1 MSHVVFGVTWYVSP
15 TLRCYD
21 WLWFENEWLAEVALV
36 EGEGSRI
43 KEAEEFSIWKKKPT
57 PKKQK
62 EHDKVIWLYLLYI

>member
-1 MSHVVFGVTWYVSP
+1 MVFGVKWYVAP

-36 EGEGSRI
+36 EGEGFRI
-43 KEAEEFSIWKKKPT
+43 KEAEEFLIWKKKPT

-62 EHDKVIWLYLLYI
+62 EHDKVIWLHLLYI

>member
-1 MSHVVFGVTWYVSP
+1 MIFGVTWYVAP
-15 TLRCYD
+15 ILRCYD

-36 EGEGSRI
+36 KGERFRI
-43 KEAEEFSIWKKKPT
+43 KEAEEFPIWKKKPT